1 LTPATPSARMRLRH
15 VATPRKGR
23 MRLVPRSP
31 FPPPYPGEYP
41 KIVTALPGPKATE
54 QMARDARC
62 VSQNLTKDVPLV
74 VARAQGAVV
83 EDVDGN
89 RFLDFAAG
97 ISTVSTGH
105 CHPEV
110 VRAIA
115 DQAANLLHICYTD
128 FYYPIYIDLCEE
140 LARIAPISG
149 KRRVFLTN
157 SGAEA
162 VETAMKL
169 ARVRTGRQKIVG
181 FFGAFHG
188 RTFGAMSLTASKPVQ
203 RQGYA
208 PFLPEILHTHY
219 AYCYRC
225 PVNRRPETCS
235 VECLELLTESYFHTS
250 VDPKEVAAVI
260 VEPVQGEGGFIPPHK
275 DFLPKLQA
283 ICRRH
288 GILLIADEVQSGMG
302 RTGRMFALEHYGIDP
317 DMIILA
323 KGIASGMPLSAV
335 IARDDVM
342 KWNDGGHG
350 STFGGNPVSCASA
363 LATLRLLQ
371 DGLVENAGRVGA
383 RLIEELRKLQK
394 RQRLIGDV
402 RGLGLMV
409 GVEIVDDPDG
419 RRPAPR
425 ERDRVIHGA
434 FERGLLTL
442 PCGTST
448 IRLSPPLIV
457 GDADVDKAVSILDA
471 SLAAA
476 SQGRA

>member
-1 LTPATPSARMRLRH
+1 MA
-15 VATPRKGR
+15 
-23 MRLVPRSP
+23 RSP
-31 FPPPYPGEYP
+31 FPPDYSGEYP
-41 KIVTALPGPKATE
+41 RIATPLPGPKAKE
-54 QMARDARC
+54 FIARDARS

-74 VARAQGAVV
+74 VARAQGMVV

-110 VRAIA
+110 VQAVK
-115 DQAANLLHICYTD
+115 DQAEKLIHICYTD
-128 FYYPIYIDLCEE
+128 FYYPVYIDLCET
-140 LARIAPISG
+140 LTRIAPISG
-149 KRRVFLTN
+149 PKRVFLTN

-162 VETAMKL
+162 VETAIKL

-203 RQGYA
+203 RKGYG
-208 PFLPEILHTHY
+208 PMVPEVLHTHY

-225 PVNRRPETCS
+225 PVNRTPDSCK
-235 VECLELLTESYFHTS
+235 VECLNLLTEDYFHHT
-250 VDPKEVAAVI
+250 VDPSEVAAVI
-260 VEPVQGEGGFIPPHK
+260 VEPIQGEGGFIPPHP
-275 DFLPKLQA
+275 DFLPRLQQ
-283 ICRRH
+283 ICRQN
-288 GILLIADEVQSGMG
+288 GILLIADEVQCGMG

-323 KGIASGMPLSAV
+323 KGIASGMPISAV

-350 STFGGNPVSCASA
+350 STFGGNPLSCAAA

-371 DGLVENAGRVGA
+371 DGLVDNAGKVGA
-383 RLIEELRKLQK
+383 RLIEKLKGLQAK
-394 RQRLIGDV
+394 HPVIGDV
-402 RGLGLMV
+402 RGKGLMV
-409 GVEIVDDPDG
+409 GIEIVRDPQT
-419 RRPAPR
+419 RTPAPDIR
-425 ERDRVIHGA
+425 HRAIEMA

-442 PCGTST
+442 PCGAST
-448 IRLSPPLIV
+448 IRLSPPLV
-457 GDADVDKAVSILDA
+457 ARDADVDKAVSILDA
-471 SLAAA
+471 VFTAVR
-476 SQGRA
+476 QGSPATARA

>member
-1 LTPATPSARMRLRH
+1 M
-15 VATPRKGR
+15 
-23 MRLVPRSP
+23 PRSP
-31 FPPPYPGEYP
+31 FPPEYSGEYP
-41 KIVTALPGPKATE
+41 LIKTPLPGPKAKE
-54 QMARDARC
+54 FIERDART

-74 VARAQGAVV
+74 ASRAQGAVV

-110 VRAIA
+110 VQAIK
-115 DQAANLLHICYTD
+115 DQAERLLHICYTD

-140 LARIAPISG
+140 LARIAPIRGG
-149 KRRVFLTN
+149 KRVFLTN

-162 VETAMKL
+162 VETAVKL

-188 RTFGAMSLTASKPVQ
+188 RTYGAMSLTASKPVQ
-203 RQGYA
+203 RKGYG
-208 PFLPEILHTHY
+208 PFVPEVLHTHY

-225 PVNRRPETCS
+225 PVNRRPESCG
-235 VECLELLTESYFHTS
+235 VECLDLLTESYFHTS
-250 VDPKEVAAVI
+250 VDPREVAAI
-260 VEPVQGEGGFIPPHK
+260 LVEPVQGEGGFIPPHPE
-275 DFLPKLQA
+275 FLPKLQE
-283 ICRRH
+283 ICRAN
-288 GILLIADEVQSGMG
+288 GILLIADEVQCGMG

-323 KGIASGMPLSAV
+323 KGIASGMPISAV

-350 STFGGNPVSCASA
+350 STFGGNPVSCAAA

-371 DGLVENAGRVGA
+371 EGLVQNAARVGA
-383 RLIEELRKLQK
+383 RLIEKLKDLQK
-394 RQRLIGDV
+394 KHRLIGDV

-409 GVEIVDDPDG
+409 GVEVVRDQAT
-419 RRPAPR
+419 REPATR
-425 ERDRVIHGA
+425 ERNAVIEKA

-442 PCGTST
+442 PCGVST

-457 GDADVDKAVSILDA
+457 RDPDVDKAVAVLDA
-471 SLAAA
+471 AFTAA
-476 SQGRA
+476 G

>member
-1 LTPATPSARMRLRH
+1 M
-15 VATPRKGR
+15 V
-23 MRLVPRSP
+23 RSP
-31 FPPPYPGEYP
+31 FPPEFPGEYP
-41 KIVTALPGPKATE
+41 KIGTALPGPKARE
-54 QMARDARC
+54 CIARDART
-62 VSQNLTKDVPLV
+62 VSQNLRKDVPLV
-74 VARAQGAVV
+74 VGRAQGVVV

-110 VRAIA
+110 VAAIKA
-115 DQAANLLHICYTD
+115 QAETLIHICYTD
-128 FYYPIYIDLCEE
+128 FYYPIYVDLCEQ
-140 LARIAPISG
+140 LARVAPMSG
-149 KRRVFLTN
+149 DRRVFLTN

-188 RTFGAMSLTASKPVQ
+188 RTYGAMSLTASKPVQ
-203 RQGYA
+203 RKGYA
-208 PFLPEILHTHY
+208 PFLPEVLHTHY

-225 PVNRRPETCS
+225 PVNRKPESCS
-235 VECLELLTESYFHTS
+235 VECLDLLTETYFHTS
-250 VDPKEVAAVI
+250 VDPQEVAAVI

-275 DFLPKLQA
+275 AFLPRLQE

-288 GILLIADEVQSGMG
+288 GILLVADEVQSGMG

-323 KGIASGMPLSAV
+323 KGIASGMPIAAV
-335 IARDDVM
+335 IARADVM

-371 DGLVENAGRVGA
+371 GGLVENAGRVGA
-383 RLIEELRKLQK
+383 YLMERLRALQRKH
-394 RQRLIGDV
+394 RLIGDV

-409 GVEIVDDPDG
+409 GLEVVRDPAT
-419 RRPAPR
+419 REPAPDLR
-425 ERDRVIHGA
+425 NEVIERA

-442 PCGTST
+442 PCGAST
-448 IRLSPPLIV
+448 IRLSPPLV
-457 GDADVDKAVSILDA
+457 VREADVDKAVPILDA
-471 SLAAA
+471 AFAALA
-476 SQGRA
+476 

>member
-1 LTPATPSARMRLRH
+1 VSP
-15 VATPRKGR
+15 
-23 MRLVPRSP
+23 SP
-31 FPPPYPGEYP
+31 FPPDYPGEYP
-41 KIVTALPGPKATE
+41 KIATRLPGPKASE
-54 QMARDARC
+54 VIGRDART

-74 VARAQGAVV
+74 VSRARGMVV

-110 VRAIA
+110 VKAVQE
-115 DQAANLLHICYTD
+115 QAEKLIHICYTD
-128 FYYPIYIDLCEE
+128 FFYPIYIDLCEE
-140 LARIAPISG
+140 LARIAPIKG
-149 KRRVFLTN
+149 NRRVFLTN

-162 VETAMKL
+162 VETAVKL

-188 RTFGAMSLTASKPVQ
+188 RTYGAMTLTASKPVQ
-203 RQGYA
+203 RKGYG
-208 PFLPEILHTHY
+208 PFVPEVLHTHY

-225 PVNRRPETCS
+225 PVNRQPDSCK
-235 VECLELLTESYFHTS
+235 VECLELLTDSYFHHS
-250 VDPKEVAAVI
+250 VDPSEIAAVI

-275 DFLPKLQA
+275 DFLPKLQDL
-283 ICRRH
+283 CRKN
-288 GILLIADEVQSGMG
+288 GILLIADEVQCGMG

-335 IARDDVM
+335 IAREDVM

-371 DGLVENAGRVGA
+371 GGLIENAGKVGSYLIG
-383 RLIEELRKLQK
+383 RLRGLQK
-394 RQRLIGDV
+394 KHAAMGDV

-409 GVEIVDDPDG
+409 GIEVVDGRAG
-419 RRPAPR
+419 RRPAPQIR
-425 ERDRVIHGA
+425 HKVIEKA
-434 FERGLLTL
+434 FGLGLLTL
-442 PCGTST
+442 PCGEST
-448 IRLSPPLIV
+448 IRLSPPLIARE
-457 GDADVDKAVSILDA
+457 ADVDKAIAILDA
-471 SLAAA
+471 AFAAA
-476 SQGRA
+476 G

>member
-1 LTPATPSARMRLRH
+1 MA
-15 VATPRKGR
+15 
-23 MRLVPRSP
+23 RSP
-31 FPPPYPGEYP
+31 FPPEFPGDYP
-41 KIVTALPGPKATE
+41 KIGTALPGPKARE
-54 QMARDARC
+54 CIARDART
-62 VSQNLTKDVPLV
+62 VSQNLSKDVPLV
-74 VARAQGAVV
+74 VGRAQGVVV

-110 VRAIA
+110 VAAIKA
-115 DQAANLLHICYTD
+115 QAETLIHICYTD
-128 FYYPIYIDLCEE
+128 FYYPIYVDLCEQ
-140 LARIAPISG
+140 LARIAPMSG
-149 KRRVFLTN
+149 DRRVFLTN

-188 RTFGAMSLTASKPVQ
+188 RTYGAMSLTASKPVQ
-203 RQGYA
+203 RKGYA
-208 PFLPEILHTHY
+208 PFLPEVLHTHY

-225 PVNRRPETCS
+225 PVNRKPESCS
-235 VECLELLTESYFHTS
+235 VECLDLLTETYFHTS
-250 VDPKEVAAVI
+250 VDPQEVAAVI

-275 DFLPKLQA
+275 AFLPKLQE

-288 GILLIADEVQSGMG
+288 GILLVADEVQSGMG

-323 KGIASGMPLSAV
+323 KGIASGMPIAAV
-335 IARDDVM
+335 IARADVM

-371 DGLVENAGRVGA
+371 GGLVENAGRVGA
-383 RLIEELRKLQK
+383 YLMEKLRALQK
-394 RQRLIGDV
+394 KRRLIGDV

-409 GVEIVDDPDG
+409 GLEVVRDPAT
-419 RRPAPR
+419 REPAPDLR
-425 ERDRVIHGA
+425 NEVIEKA

-442 PCGTST
+442 PCGAST
-448 IRLSPPLIV
+448 IRLSPPLV
-457 GDADVDKAVSILDA
+457 VREADVDKAVPILDA
-471 SLAAA
+471 AFAALA
-476 SQGRA
+476 

>member
-1 LTPATPSARMRLRH
+1 MS
-15 VATPRKGR
+15 
-23 MRLVPRSP
+23 RSP
-31 FPPPYPGEYP
+31 FPPAETREYP
-41 KIVTALPGPKATE
+41 NIRTPLPGPRAKE
-54 QMARDARC
+54 IIARDART

-74 VARAQGAVV
+74 VSQARGMVV

-89 RFLDFAAG
+89 LFLDFAAG

-110 VRAIA
+110 VKAVREQA
-115 DQAANLLHICYTD
+115 DRLMHICYTD
-128 FYYPIYIDLCEE
+128 FYYPVYVDLCEE
-140 LARIAPISG
+140 LARIAPITG
-149 KRRVFLTN
+149 AKRVFLTN

-162 VETAMKL
+162 VETAVKL

-188 RTFGAMSLTASKPVQ
+188 RTYGAMTLTASKPVQ
-203 RQGYA
+203 RKGYG
-208 PFLPEILHTHY
+208 PFVPDILHTHY

-225 PVNRRPETCS
+225 PVNRAPESCS
-235 VECLELLTESYFHTS
+235 LQCLELLTESYFHHS
-250 VDPKEVAAVI
+250 VDPQEVAAII

-275 DFLPKLQA
+275 DFLPRLQQ
-283 ICRRH
+283 ICREH

-323 KGIASGMPLSAV
+323 KGIASGMPISAV

-350 STFGGNPVSCASA
+350 STFGGNPVSCAAA

-371 DGLVENAGRVGA
+371 DGLIDNARTVGSY
-383 RLIEELRKLQK
+383 LMDKLRGMQAKH
-394 RQRLIGDV
+394 RRIGDV

-409 GVEIVDDPDG
+409 GVEIVRDPG
-419 RRPAPR
+419 TR
-425 ERDRVIHGA
+425 EPDPQTRNAVIERA
-434 FERGLLTL
+434 FEKGLLTL
-442 PCGTST
+442 PCGAST
-448 IRLSPPLIV
+448 IRLSPPLV
-457 GDADVDKAVSILDA
+457 ASRSDVDKAVAVLE
-471 SLAAA
+471 AAC
-476 SQGRA
+476 SGIG

>member
-1 LTPATPSARMRLRH
+1 MA
-15 VATPRKGR
+15 
-23 MRLVPRSP
+23 RSP
-31 FPPPYPGEYP
+31 FPPDETREYP
-41 KIVTALPGPKATE
+41 RITTPLPGPKGRE
-54 QMARDARC
+54 CIARDQRT
-62 VSQNLTKDVPLV
+62 VSQNLTKDVPLI
-74 VARAQGAVV
+74 VARARGAVV

-110 VRAIA
+110 VRAIQE
-115 DQAANLLHICYTD
+115 QAETLIHICYTD

-140 LARIAPISG
+140 LARIAPIPG
-149 KRRVFLTN
+149 ARRVFLTN

-162 VETAMKL
+162 VETAIKL

-188 RTFGAMSLTASKPVQ
+188 RTYGAMSLTASKPVQ
-203 RQGYA
+203 RRGYA
-208 PFLPEILHTHY
+208 PFLPEVVHTHY

-225 PVNRRPETCS
+225 PVNRRPDTCS
-235 VECLELLTESYFHTS
+235 IECLELLTESYFHTS
-250 VDPKEVAAVI
+250 IDPKEVAAVI

-275 DFLPKLQA
+275 GFLPKLQA
-283 ICRRH
+283 ICREN

-302 RTGRMFALEHYGIDP
+302 RTGRMFALEHYGIEP

-323 KGIASGMPLSAV
+323 KGIASGMPISAV

-350 STFGGNPVSCASA
+350 STFGGNPVSCAAA

-371 DGLVENAGRVGA
+371 DGLVENAGKVGGHLMA
-383 RLIEELRKLQK
+383 RLKALQSK
-394 RQRLIGDV
+394 HRRIGDV

-409 GVEIVDDPDG
+409 GIEVVKDPG
-419 RRPAPR
+419 TREPAPR
-425 ERDRVIHGA
+425 ERDAVIEKA
-434 FERGLLTL
+434 FELGLLTL
-442 PCGTST
+442 PCGAST
-448 IRLSPPLIV
+448 IRLSPPLIIREA
-457 GDADVDKAVSILDA
+457 DADKAAAILDA
-471 SLAAA
+471 AFSTV
-476 SQGRA
+476 G

>member
-1 LTPATPSARMRLRH
+1 MA
-15 VATPRKGR
+15 
-23 MRLVPRSP
+23 RSP
-31 FPPPYPGEYP
+31 FPPDYSGEYP
-41 KIVTALPGPKATE
+41 RIATPLPGPKAKE
-54 QMARDARC
+54 FIARDARS

-74 VARAQGAVV
+74 VARAQGMVV

-110 VRAIA
+110 VQAVK
-115 DQAANLLHICYTD
+115 DQAEKLIHICYTD
-128 FYYPIYIDLCEE
+128 FYYPVYIDLCET
-140 LARIAPISG
+140 LTRIAPISG
-149 KRRVFLTN
+149 PKRVFLTN

-162 VETAMKL
+162 VETAIKL

-203 RQGYA
+203 RKGYG
-208 PFLPEILHTHY
+208 PMVPEVLHTHY

-225 PVNRRPETCS
+225 PVNRTPDSCK
-235 VECLELLTESYFHTS
+235 VECLNLLTEDYFHHT
-250 VDPKEVAAVI
+250 VDPSEVAAVI
-260 VEPVQGEGGFIPPHK
+260 VEPIQGEGGFIPPHP
-275 DFLPKLQA
+275 DFLPRLQQ
-283 ICRRH
+283 ICRQN
-288 GILLIADEVQSGMG
+288 GILLIADEVQCGMG

-323 KGIASGMPLSAV
+323 KGIASGMPISAV

-350 STFGGNPVSCASA
+350 STFGGNPLSCAAA

-371 DGLVENAGRVGA
+371 DGLVDNAGKVGA
-383 RLIEELRKLQK
+383 RLIEKLKGLQAK
-394 RQRLIGDV
+394 HPVIGDV
-402 RGLGLMV
+402 RGKGLMV
-409 GVEIVDDPDG
+409 GVEIVRDPQT
-419 RRPAPR
+419 RTPAPDIR
-425 ERDRVIHGA
+425 HRAIEMA

-442 PCGTST
+442 PCGAST
-448 IRLSPPLIV
+448 IRLSPPLV
-457 GDADVDKAVSILDA
+457 ARDADVDKAVSILDA
-471 SLAAA
+471 VFTAVR
-476 SQGRA
+476 QGSPATARA